1 MMEPVG
7 ALMTSP
13 KSMQRS
19 INNKH
24 INDKCI
30 NDEWICDALLL
41 EINQSPAETLQA
53 TLYRGIRT
61 LIEEGRITAG
71 IRLPSTRRLVA
82 RLPIGRNTAML
93 VMEQLAHD
101 GFVEARAGAGCFVSH
116 AYTARGRID
125 KHEIPN
131 VHVNEPDSVHQ
142 EGMPINAEGAN
153 ERLSARGERLLDL
166 SQLRNHSGA
175 LAFSPGLPSLSLF
188 PWEKWRRLQQRH
200 WRRMPMD
207 WMRYHTEGGLL
218 RLREVLC
225 DYLTL
230 SRSVRCTPNQIVI
243 TQGAQQAFSL
253 IATLLAEEGETVWF
267 ENPGYRGARAAF
279 EAANLTVEP
288 VPVDNEGIAPH
299 ADLPTPSLIY
309 ITPSHQYPTAVT
321 LSMSRRMALLEK
333 AEQSGAWIIEDDYD
347 SEFRYDARPL
357 ASLQGIDTAERV
369 IYVGTFSKVMYPG
382 LGLGYMVL
390 PASLADAF
398 RRASTR
404 LMREIHYPLQAAVA
418 DFIADGAFRQHIRR
432 CRRAY
437 EERQSLL
444 RRCLQ
449 PAVERGLRLSPGK
462 AGMHLLA
469 THAEGLDEAALIERG
484 RVHNVHLSPY
494 SSYFM
499 AASNPQD
506 LETHPDPASSKNTT
520 GLVLGYAAAGGQ
532 ALEQASYLLNQWL
545 EQTGR

>member
-1 MMEPVG
+1 MASGEN
-7 ALMTSP
+7 
-13 KSMQRS
+13 MQLRIEGTR
-19 INNKH
+19 INNTR
-24 INDKCI
+24 IDNKCI

-41 EINQSPAETLQA
+41 DIQHSSAETLQA

-71 IRLPSTRRLVA
+71 IRLPSTRRLAA
-82 RLPIGRNTAML
+82 RLPVGRNTAML

-116 AYTARGRID
+116 AYRARNGIHKSDRT
-125 KHEIPN
+125 N
-131 VHVNEPDSVHQ
+131 VHVNKNDHVQKEEVTASAVT
-142 EGMPINAEGAN
+142 GN
-153 ERLSARGERLLDL
+153 ERLSARGERLLNL
-166 SQLRNHSGA
+166 SQLRNHTDA

-188 PWEKWRRLQQRH
+188 PWEKWRRLQQRY
-200 WRRMPMD
+200 WRRTPLD

-253 IATLLAEEGETVWF
+253 IATLLAEKGETVWF

-288 VPVDNEGIAPH
+288 VPVDNEGMAPH
-299 ADLPTPSLIY
+299 PDLPEPSLIY

-321 LSMSRRMALLEK
+321 LSMARRMSLLTR

-347 SEFRYDARPL
+347 SEFRYDSRPL
-357 ASLQGIDTAERV
+357 ASLQGMDTTERV

-432 CRRAY
+432 CRRTY

-444 RRCLQ
+444 RQCLQ
-449 PAVERGLRLSPGK
+449 PAVDRGLRLSAGK

-469 THAEGLDEAALIERG
+469 THDEGLDESALIKMG
-484 RVHNVHLSPY
+484 NAHNVHLSPY

-499 AASNPQD
+499 APSNPLDSD
-506 LETHPDPASSKNTT
+506 LPLDSTPAKTGT
-520 GLVLGYAAAGGQ
+520 GLVLGYAAADEQ
-532 ALEQASYLLNQWL
+532 ALEQASHLLNQWL
-545 EQTGR
+545 KQTGR